1 MTKMQCPKC
10 GKLMRTEAG
19 LEWHLRRI
27 HRSNAED
34 GPVVQA
40 AMAQEVDEQRLATAE
55 KPQPDQTPEQPTER
69 KQEVYISYVK
79 AGS

>member
-27 HRSNAED
+27 HRSDAED
-34 GPVVQA
+34 GPVARA
-40 AMAQEVDEQRLATAE
+40 AMAQEVIEQRLTTTD
-55 KPQPDQTPEQPTER
+55 KLPPDPTPEQPTEA

>member
-1 MTKMQCPKC
+1 MTKTQCPKC

-27 HRSNAED
+27 HRGDAED

-40 AMAQEVDEQRLATAE
+40 AMAQEVVDQRLPTAE
-55 KPQPDQTPEQPTER
+55 RPQPDPTPEQPTEL